1 MLKVIFKIVLM
12 FVGFF
17 AMVAVCVP
25 MEQTTQS
32 ENTAK
37 SKYLELTLSQAKLK
51 YDLGECE
58 IVTGT
63 LDENNFRTALSIGL
77 GSIRV
82 YEPVNN
88 SRAELLS
95 AINSYVELDNANAF
109 VLYEDYGKYAFTTM
123 RCS

>member
-1 MLKVIFKIVLM
+1 
-12 FVGFF
+12 
-17 AMVAVCVP
+17 MVAVCVP

-32 ENTAK
+32 ENTAN

-51 YDLGECE
+51 HDLGQCKT
-58 IVTGT
+58 VTGT
-63 LDENNFRTALSIGL
+63 LDENNFRIAIADGR

-88 SRAELLS
+88 SRRELLS
-95 AINSYVELDNANAF
+95 AINSYVELDNANAY
-109 VLYEDYGKYAFTTM
+109 VLYEFYGRYAFTTM

>member
-1 MLKVIFKIVLM
+1 M
-12 FVGFF
+12 FIGFCV
-17 AMVAVCVP
+17 MIAVCVP

-37 SKYLELTLSQAKLK
+37 SKHLELTLSQAKLK

-58 IVTGT
+58 IVTGS
-63 LDENNFRTALSIGL
+63 LLENDFRMALVNNMTNFRG
-77 GSIRV
+77 IRV

-88 SRAELLS
+88 NKRELFS

-109 VLYEDYGKYAFTTM
+109 ALYEGYGKYAFTTM
-123 RCS
+123 RCN

>member
-1 MLKVIFKIVLM
+1 MFKVIFKIILM
-12 FVGFF
+12 FVGFC

-32 ENTAK
+32 ENK
-37 SKYLELTLSQAKLK
+37 SNSKYLELTLSQAKLK
-51 YDLGECE
+51 YDLGECK

-82 YEPVNN
+82 YEPDNN
-88 SRAELLS
+88 SRRELLS

-109 VLYEDYGKYAFTTM
+109 VLYEAYGKYAFTTM